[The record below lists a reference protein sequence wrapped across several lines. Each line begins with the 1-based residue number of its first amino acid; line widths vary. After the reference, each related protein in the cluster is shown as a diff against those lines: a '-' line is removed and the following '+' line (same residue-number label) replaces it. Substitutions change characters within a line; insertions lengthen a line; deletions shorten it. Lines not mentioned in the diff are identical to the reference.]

1 MDPAITI
8 ILGSISIIVSLAA
21 VYYAKRADN
30 NFRNPKIDLELSPDH
45 VQFMLRN
52 VGTDTA
58 VDIVEINNI
67 CRDLPNTLWNY
78 NGPIDYIRIKTHV
91 AIPLY
96 FQDGKVPKPS
106 SVTQFRFEYKN
117 SDGDRFYSSIEIER
131 AATDQQIYFTKSK
144 LIKWGKF

>member
-1 MDPAITI
+1 MDIAITI

-21 VYYAKRADN
+21 VYYAKRADD

-58 VDIVEINNI
+58 VDIVETNNI

-96 FQDGKVPKPS
+96 FQDGKMPKPS
-106 SVTQFRFEYKN
+106 STTPLRFEYKN
-117 SDGDRFYSSIEIER
+117 S
-131 AATDQQIYFTKSK
+131 
-144 LIKWGKF
+144 